1 MSVPRR
7 PCAVVTN
14 DDGIDSEG
22 LRLLARAAL
31 DVGLDV
37 IVAAPHQE
45 ASGSGSAMTAISD
58 DGRVVVERR
67 NLTGLDGTD
76 VYAVQAVPA
85 FIAFTAVRGA
95 FGARPPMVLLS
106 GINRGP
112 NTGRAILHS
121 GTVGAAM
128 TASLYGVPAAAFSL
142 DVRAGSAPEQWETA
156 AAVARQVIPAVA
168 SLRPGVV
175 LNVNVPNVPPDRLRG
190 LRRAT
195 LAGSGA
201 VEVGIVAAKHDYLQ
215 VTTAETREQPVD
227 GTDSAALA
235 DGYASLTTLHAIC
248 ETPDEDLPE
257 LPGDGLAGTR

>member
-1 MSVPRR
+1 MNGRQR

-31 DVGLDV
+31 DAGLNV
-37 IVAAPHQE
+37 IVAAPHRE
-45 ASGSGSAMTAISD
+45 ASGSGSAMTAVSD

-67 NLTGLDGTD
+67 ELAGLDGTD
-76 VYAVQAVPA
+76 AYAVQAVPA

-112 NTGRAILHS
+112 NTGRAVLHS

-142 DVRAGSAPEQWETA
+142 DIRGGAARVQWETA

-168 SLRPGVV
+168 GLSPGIV
-175 LNVNVPNVPPDRLRG
+175 LNVNVPNVPAEHLRG
-190 LRRAT
+190 LRQAT
-195 LAGSGA
+195 LAGTGA
-201 VEVGIVAAKHDYLQ
+201 VEVGIVAAERDYLQ
-215 VTTAETREQPVD
+215 VTMAEAGEQPD
-227 GTDSAALA
+227 SGTDSAALA
-235 DGYASLTTLHAIC
+235 AGYASLTALRAVC
-248 ETPDEDLPE
+248 EAPGEDLSA
-257 LPGDGLAGTR
+257 LVSQHLGR